1 VIHSEIVKLKDKRGV
16 TPMSFQGSMTDRPET
31 CQSMPIQP
39 TVPVYDARRLVSET
53 GTAMIV
59 LDDKTYTLRIT
70 RAGKL
75 ILTK

>member
-1 VIHSEIVKLKDKRGV
+1 
-16 TPMSFQGSMTDRPET
+16 MTYHGQITDSADLGGLMPPR
-31 CQSMPIQP
+31 QSL
-39 TVPVYDARRLVSET
+39 PVYDARRLVDGA

-59 LDDKTYTLRIT
+59 LDDKAYQLRIT

>member
-1 VIHSEIVKLKDKRGV
+1 MSYHDQITPNFEHTHSVSPRQIG
-16 TPMSFQGSMTDRPET
+16 
-31 CQSMPIQP
+31 
-39 TVPVYDARRLVSET
+39 PVYDARRLVDPA

-59 LDDKTYTLRIT
+59 LDDKTYQLRIT

>member
-1 VIHSEIVKLKDKRGV
+1 
-16 TPMSFQGSMTDRPET
+16 MSYHGPMTDRPET
-31 CQSMPIQP
+31 RPAPMPR
-39 TVPVYDARRLVSET
+39 TDLPVYDARRLVGEDA
-53 GTAMIV
+53 TALIV

>member
-1 VIHSEIVKLKDKRGV
+1 
-16 TPMSFQGSMTDRPET
+16 MSFHGQITDTAEASRTAAPART
-31 CQSMPIQP
+31 L
-39 TVPVYDARRLVSET
+39 PVYDARRLTDGE

-59 LDDKTYTLRIT
+59 LDDKTYQLRIT

>member
-1 VIHSEIVKLKDKRGV
+1 MSYHSERIDS
-16 TPMSFQGSMTDRPET
+16 PD
-31 CQSMPIQP
+31 QSRTAAPHP
-39 TVPVYDARRLVSET
+39 SLPVYDARRLT
-53 GTAMIV
+53 DGAGTAMIV

>member
-1 VIHSEIVKLKDKRGV
+1 
-16 TPMSFQGSMTDRPET
+16 MSFHGQIAQTPDAPRAAPPVNT
-31 CQSMPIQP
+31 L
-39 TVPVYDARRLVSET
+39 PVYDARRLTDGE

-59 LDDKTYTLRIT
+59 LDDKTYQLRIT

>member
-1 VIHSEIVKLKDKRGV
+1 
-16 TPMSFQGSMTDRPET
+16 MSFHGKITTTAEASRTAAPART
-31 CQSMPIQP
+31 L
-39 TVPVYDARRLVSET
+39 PVYDARRLTDGE

-59 LDDKTYTLRIT
+59 LDDKTYQLRIT

>member
-1 VIHSEIVKLKDKRGV
+1 MSYHDQITPIADRTHSIPPRHTG
-16 TPMSFQGSMTDRPET
+16 
-31 CQSMPIQP
+31 
-39 TVPVYDARRLVSET
+39 PVYDARRLVDPA

-59 LDDKTYTLRIT
+59 LDDKTYQLRIT